1 MRKKNS
7 RQRGS
12 KTHGWGAMK
21 KHRGAGNRGGRGMA
35 GTGKRGDAKKP
46 VIWKNSKYFGK
57 HGFKSLR
64 KGSATVNLS
73 YIQEHADKLI
83 LDKKAA
89 KDGEF
94 IVINLTDLKFDKLL
108 GAGKITSKFKITC
121 DTASKKAKEKIE
133 ALGGKVT
140 ENVTEKHP
148 AESA

>member
-7 RQRGS
+7 RQRAS
-12 KTHGWGAMK
+12 KTHGWGSMK

-46 VIWKNSKYFGK
+46 VIWSNSKYFGK
-57 HGFKSLR
+57 HGFKSIHKKSPSL
-64 KGSATVNLS
+64 NLS
-73 YIQEHADKLI
+73 HLEEHKDMLI
-83 LDKKAA
+83 KDKKAK

-94 IVINLTDLKFDKLL
+94 IVIDLGKTKLL
-108 GAGKITSKFKITC
+108 GTGKITSKFKITC
-121 DTASKKAKEKIE
+121 DTASAKAISKVE

-140 ENVTEKHP
+140 INNVAEGHP